1 MEQVI
6 KFRMWNNVKDNPSA
20 SKMFYDTDEVMEC
33 LKQQLLFNDKSHKFY
48 SLGYDQCGDGNV
60 FMQFTGLFDKHG
72 KEIYCGDILKGVSYN
87 TFSKGQS
94 DNYEVIWG
102 VDGWHIKGTYFSIQ
116 ELRNY
121 CNNDIEIIG
130 NIHQNS
136 K

>member
-6 KFRMWNNVKDNPSA
+6 KFRLIYNKEVFAYERLTENGWQWMILKENNRYQEIWNKGTIID
-20 SKMFYDTDEVMEC
+20 
-33 LKQQLLFNDKSHKFY
+33 SHK
-48 SLGYDQCGDGNV
+48 LIRE
-60 FMQFTGLFDKHG
+60 QFTGLLDKHG

>member
-1 MEQVI
+1 MNQQIRFRAWDVYKEMFIPTDVWAVI
-6 KFRMWNNVKDNPSA
+6 CTDFGAIGIMLKDWEDYREGEY
-20 SKMFYDTDEVMEC
+20 FYKNTQIVD
-33 LKQQLLFNDKSHKFY
+33 
-48 SLGYDQCGDGNV
+48 
-60 FMQFTGLFDKHG
+60 QFTGLTDKNG